1 MQANSKAWH
10 NAMQSEHVK
19 RMAIAQS
26 TLRVEGQVRPPGSE
40 LRVKRA
46 KRHVDGS
53 DARRTRKCDGAGG
66 LGNDW

>member
-1 MQANSKAWH
+1 M
-10 NAMQSEHVK
+10 
-19 RMAIAQS
+19 
-26 TLRVEGQVRPPGSE
+26 RPPGSE

-66 LGNDW
+66 LGNDQRYVDGLSQPLPSTCTLDAL